1 MSKASETPTHGTGE
15 APSTSGED
23 LFGTA
28 VTDMT
33 ASITEWA
40 EAAKTS
46 FETAI
51 KGKYTATALSQDVAA
66 AAARTVRDW
75 GRMVTATAKVA
86 GALALVPIPPPA
98 PPPAAGG
105 STTPSTPPAA
115 AGGSMTPSTPPTA
128 AERRRSKSP
137 EP

>member
-1 MSKASETPTHGTGE
+1 MPKTSKTPTYGTGE
-15 APSTSGED
+15 SPSTSSED
-23 LFGTA
+23 LFGAA

-51 KGKYTATALSQDVAA
+51 KGKYTATTLSQDVAA

-98 PPPAAGG
+98 APPASGG
-105 STTPSTPPAA
+105 ATPTTPSTP
-115 AGGSMTPSTPPTA
+115 STPA
-128 AERRRSKSP
+128 KRRSSKSG

>member
-1 MSKASETPTHGTGE
+1 MSKASETPTYGTGE
-15 APSTSGED
+15 APGTSSED
-23 LFGTA
+23 LFGAA

-33 ASITEWA
+33 KSITEWA

-51 KGKYTATALSQDVAA
+51 KGKYTAAALSQDVAA
-66 AAARTVRDW
+66 ATARTVRDW
-75 GRMVTATAKVA
+75 GRMVTAAAKVA

-98 PPPAAGG
+98 PPPVASTPPTAAGG
-105 STTPSTPPAA
+105 STTPSTPP
-115 AGGSMTPSTPPTA
+115 TA
-128 AERRRSKSP
+128 AEQRSSKSP